1 MDDNSNDG
9 LISLIAALGAAGI
22 AAAFYA
28 AALTLPAPRFEPM
41 GSAAVPKM
49 IAGVIFLC
57 AAFEVVRSLRLLMAD
72 RAPLAA
78 LRHPDPDTLRRTA
91 AAVGYILFFFALILA
106 LQSAVVPFMII
117 ATVLFWVG
125 ALVIGLPLTRP
136 MLLGLGLG
144 GLAFGVGLE
153 LVFTRI
159 FFVNIP
165 AVF

>member
-9 LISLIAALGAAGI
+9 LISLIAALGAAAI
-22 AAAFYA
+22 AAGFYL

-49 IAGVIFLC
+49 IAVVIFIC

-72 RAPLAA
+72 SAPLEA
-78 LRHPDPDTLRRTA
+78 LLHPAPGTLRRA
-91 AAVGYILFFFALILA
+91 AFVLGYIIFFFAVVLV
-106 LQSAVVPFMII
+106 LQGGVVPFMVI
-117 ATVLFWVG
+117 AAVLFWVG
-125 ALVIGLPLTRP
+125 ALVIGLPRSWP
-136 MLLGLGLG
+136 MMLGLGFG
-144 GLAFGVGLE
+144 GLAFGTLLE
-153 LVFTRI
+153 LVFTRV